1 MNYQRLYD
9 YSELMVRKN
18 LAYFER
24 NNCSGFDFVGEA
36 ILKTTDE
43 EIAIK
48 IIRGEILTEKRRLL
62 AQKQKM
68 NPINQCGEKTC
79 RKCQKTKSFAEFT
92 QRTDYRTDFKYFDS
106 WCKECRR
113 EYYTSEEMKAKKRAY
128 SKTEKQRENNRIR
141 QQRLQ
146 QKKRDE
152 KRRAMGGII

>member
-48 IIRGEILTEKRRLL
+48 IIKGEILTEKRRLL
-62 AQKQKM
+62 AQKQILK
-68 NPINQCGEKTC
+68 I
-79 RKCQKTKSFAEFT
+79 
-92 QRTDYRTDFKYFDS
+92 
-106 WCKECRR
+106 
-113 EYYTSEEMKAKKRAY
+113 
-128 SKTEKQRENNRIR
+128 IR
-141 QQRLQ
+141 
-146 QKKRDE
+146 D
-152 KRRAMGGII
+152 GD